1 MKIDHITFAP
11 TGGSG
16 LVASLLMR
24 SQGDQNHDVR
34 ILTLAS
40 SGLRQNPWAHHVLTV
55 RAALDETLIKDPK
68 SPGMMSVARR
78 DYGSNLQASIRPDS
92 VIHLHWVEGV
102 VNHKQIAELLGKGRK
117 IVWTLHDSAPFT
129 GGCHSP
135 MGCSRFTQSCSKCP
149 QVRPAFIP
157 LVSSS
162 HAEISRN
169 KFNFK
174 NLRFVAPTNSLA
186 RKAISSSLFR
196 GRRLAVIGNPISNE
210 YFSTPDRT
218 LARNRLGI
226 SEADFVGV
234 AIAEQLDNPL
244 KQIPQL
250 LEVFYQ
256 ATQRLN
262 KKAVFILIG
271 SNGRKIAE
279 KHLNCIWVG
288 RLNDEQMTKTIPAA
302 DFLIS
307 ASLSESA
314 GMTVVEAGALGVPTI
329 AIRNGGSEDLIEDG
343 QDGFLVNN
351 LNELGLA
358 IQAASQDRSLLSAL
372 GKSARVRAAE
382 SRADLVSAR
391 YIDLYNQLLADVE
404 I

>member
-1 MKIDHITFAP
+1 MAN
-11 TGGSG
+11 
-16 LVASLLMR
+16 LLMR
-24 SQGDQNHDVR
+24 SQKEQNHDVR
-34 ILTLAS
+34 ILTLAP
-40 SGLRQNPWAHHVLTV
+40 SGLRQNPWTHPVLTV
-55 RAALDETLIKDPK
+55 RAALDEMLIKDPR

-78 DYGSNLQASIRPDS
+78 DYGSNLQASIRVDS

-102 VNHKQIAELLGKGRK
+102 LNHKQISELLRKGRK

-162 HAEISRN
+162 HEEISRN
-169 KFNFK
+169 NLNFK
-174 NLRFVAPTNSLA
+174 NLRLVAPTNALA
-186 RKAISSSLFR
+186 RNARSSSLFR
-196 GRRLAVIGNPISNE
+196 GRKLVVIGNPISNE

-218 LARNRLGI
+218 SARNRLGI

-329 AIRNGGSEDLIEDG
+329 AIRNGGSEELIENG
-343 QDGFLVNN
+343 QDGVLVNN

-358 IQAASQDRSLLSAL
+358 IQAASEDHSQLIAMGR
-372 GKSARVRAAE
+372 SARIRATE
-382 SRADLVSAR
+382 SRADLVSAK
-391 YIDLYNQLLADVE
+391 YFELYTQLLADE
-404 I
+404 GI